1 MSAKNL
7 ASSLSG
13 SKFYSQEETLT
24 YDDVLIVPNVVSSIR
39 SRFNPAEINPYTPS
53 GRLPIVNAPMDTVAS
68 PDFILAAKERLE
80 AVFTSRFL
88 DASPLSFSPYGEE
101 FEQHLRLG
109 AQPVIGLDT
118 NLELIKTWIIKWDCR
133 HLLLDVANGGNVAV
147 IDKLIELQP
156 LRELG
161 VKLWA
166 GNVAS
171 IETYA
176 ALSHLCDFIRVGI
189 GGGSVCET
197 RINTGVGIGNITA
210 ILQARQSYDFWADLI
225 FNNPKYGIDTNRE
238 LIYRWEGHGWKY
250 PPAKICADGGI
261 KNNGDICKAL
271 AAGAHLAMLG
281 RIFAATQESR
291 GEKFADDHGSIYKI
305 YRGLASHQVAQQSRK
320 ANYSVEGA
328 VKRIAVNGS
337 VTELLTQ
344 IESNLRSCMSY
355 VDCRNLEAIYL
366 NSKFCRVSA
375 AVVQENGAHAK

>member
-1 MSAKNL
+1 MSVKYSV
-7 ASSLSG
+7 SSLAE
-13 SKFYSQEETLT
+13 SKFYSQDETLT
-24 YDDVLIVPNVVSSIR
+24 YDDVLIVPNLVSSIR

-53 GRLPIVNAPMDTVAS
+53 GHLPIVNAPMDTVAS
-68 PDFILAAKERLE
+68 PEFILAARERLE

-88 DASPLSFSPYGEE
+88 DASPLSSSPYGEE

-109 AQPVIGLDT
+109 AQPVIGLET
-118 NLELIKTWIIKWDCR
+118 SLELIKTWIIKWDCR

-147 IDKLIELQP
+147 IEKLNELQP
-156 LRELG
+156 LREQG
-161 VKLWA
+161 IKLWA

-171 IETYA
+171 IETYG
-176 ALSHLCDFIRVGI
+176 ALCHLCDFIRVGI

-210 ILQARQSYDFWADLI
+210 ILLARQSYDFWTELI
-225 FNNPKYGIDTNRE
+225 FNNPTYGIDSNRE
-238 LIYRWEGHGWKY
+238 LIYRWEGHGWKW

-291 GEKFADDHGSIYKI
+291 GEKFADDRGGIYKI
-305 YRGLASHQVAQQSRK
+305 YRGLASHQVAQQSKK

-328 VKRIAVNGS
+328 VKRIAVNGG
-337 VTELLTQ
+337 VADLLTQ
-344 IESNLRSCMSY
+344 IDSNLRSCMSY
-355 VDCRNLEAIYL
+355 IDSKNLEAIYH
-366 NSKFCRVSA
+366 NSKFCRVSS
-375 AVVQENGAHAK
+375 AVIQENGAHAK